1 MSSEDQSTADPAAT
15 NGTTAAGADDAK
27 AAAAPAEHMTI
38 KVKNAQGEE
47 VQFRVKKTTQ
57 FRRIIQAYCSR
68 LGQTESTVRFLFDGE
83 RITAEQTPADLNMEN
98 EDVVDALVEQ
108 TGGGAIWETQV

>member
-1 MSSEDQSTADPAAT
+1 MSSEENSGAANT
-15 NGTTAAGADDAK
+15 EQAEEAK
-27 AAAAPAEHMTI
+27 PQAPAEHMTI
-38 KVKNAQGEE
+38 KVKNASGEE

-83 RITAEQTPADLNMEN
+83 RITPEQTPADLNMEN

-108 TGGGAIWETQV
+108 TGGCICVVSEA